1 MFHLQLSQPQPQLT
15 ILNLFSIATLQEF
28 GARWRVAQARML
40 SALRMGHVG
49 IRTLQPIH
57 RRPLPAPEMSPVN
70 AKLKEKGSGA
80 TSKPAA
86 AEERRAQ
93 SPSGTRDLFFTEES
107 RQEAHLRP
115 LRYSESSD
123 SVSVGVMDVAR
134 PAWQQDGRGP
144 IMTLG
149 DAHGAWGRGWG
160 AAMSRRRS
168 ISGRSA
174 LEWMHENDP
183 RRGVLRRSM
192 RSDLEHT
199 MTARGRRAASA
210 ESRRD
215 ARRASIGS
223 RRVFHEHDRLGGFA
237 ETRDEDSGALL
248 VEFNDVT
255 DAGTNETAR
264 ERDTTVVEAGSAGSV
279 DSPDSGDSSQDGDG
293 EVRSRIFLYF
303 NIT

>member
-1 MFHLQLSQPQPQLT
+1 
-15 ILNLFSIATLQEF
+15 
-28 GARWRVAQARML
+28 ML
-40 SALRMGHVG
+40 SAIHMGHEG

-57 RRPLPAPEMSPVN
+57 RRPLPTPETSLVN
-70 AKLKEKGSGA
+70 AKLKERGNGA
-80 TSKPAA
+80 TSNTTVAK
-86 AEERRAQ
+86 ERRAQ
-93 SPSGTRDLFFTEES
+93 SPSGTRDLFSTEES
-107 RQEAHLRP
+107 REEGILRP
-115 LRYSESSD
+115 LRHSEYSD
-123 SVSVGVMDVAR
+123 SASVMDVAR

-168 ISGRSA
+168 IGGRSA

-183 RRGVLRRSM
+183 RRGGVLRRSM

-223 RRVFHEHDRLGGFA
+223 RRVFHEHERLGGFA

-255 DAGTNETAR
+255 DVGTDETGR
-264 ERDTTVVEAGSAGSV
+264 ERDPNVVEAGSAGSV
-279 DSPDSGDSSQDGDG
+279 DSPDTGDSSQDGDG
-293 EVRSRIFLYF
+293 EVR
-303 NIT
+303 